1 MKTYQNEATP
11 DMEALLTVLA
21 MAMMASHPDFDS
33 ERFSALLLA
42 ASMPDSGL
50 ERPTGEM
57 LARIATS
64 TCEWAQAQR
73 RQAELEAPGGD
84 GDVTLH

>member
-1 MKTYQNEATP
+1 MKTYQNQAPP

-21 MAMMASHPDFDS
+21 MAMMASHPDFDT

-64 TCEWAQAQR
+64 TCEWAQARR
-73 RQAELEAPGGD
+73 RQAEFDLPGGD
-84 GDVTLH
+84 GDVTVH

>member
-1 MKTYQNEATP
+1 MRTNQNQATP

-57 LARIATS
+57 LARIAAS
-64 TCEWAQAQR
+64 TCEWAQVKR
-73 RQAELEAPGGD
+73 REAEFEQPGGD

>member
-1 MKTYQNEATP
+1 MKYQNQAPP
-11 DMEALLTVLA
+11 DMEALLTVFA
-21 MAMMASHPDFDS
+21 MAMMASHPDFDT

-73 RQAELEAPGGD
+73 RRAEFDFPGGD
-84 GDVTLH
+84 GDVTVH